1 MQLKL
6 IISLCNIYFIYFAF
20 TGISIYFKLNIEE
33 SSHCLLFV
41 SDCNCNLFHSMI
53 MTEENC
59 HRKQSDA
66 EVILPCG

>member
-6 IISLCNIYFIYFAF
+6 IISLYDIYYIYFAF

-33 SSHCLLFV
+33 SSHCLFFV

-66 EVILPCG
+66 EVILPSG